1 MLLFAAAALIAGETP
16 ALPAI
21 TATDYAARLSRN
33 RITPDS
39 KRRLSSL
46 IFAHMMLRRLL
57 TPRLIVLA
65 LLVAGVLLTACS
77 SNNTNTAS
85 SNAPADAQPSPAPS
99 PKTGFEA
106 DLDYVRKGQY
116 TYVWIFSRKDGKP
129 LDKTDAAYL
138 RTNAPQVVDW
148 VTTDEG
154 KRVIAGTN
162 FDLTKGPLE
171 LLKKRFKVEDYTGK

>member
-1 MLLFAAAALIAGETP
+1 MGRNEINQRTSEVEQFLITVFWINISIMPRKIPVFSLMLLIAGVT
-16 ALPAI
+16 
-21 TATDYAARLSRN
+21 
-33 RITPDS
+33 
-39 KRRLSSL
+39 LSS
-46 IFAHMMLRRLL
+46 
-57 TPRLIVLA
+57 
-65 LLVAGVLLTACS
+65 CNNS
-77 SNNTNTAS
+77 NTNTAPSNSPVAES
-85 SNAPADAQPSPAPS
+85 SPVPT

-116 TYVWIFSRKDGKP
+116 TYVWVFSRKDDKP

-148 VTTDEG
+148 VTTEEG

-162 FDLTKGPLE
+162 FDLAKGNLE